1 MDRMP
6 IIIYCR
12 ELIYQ
17 SRRKIISMSFSKNMQ
32 EKNLS
37 DSGTNQAIVKMYT
50 VKFIDIIY
58 LPNILK
64 KVLLL
69 YMV

>member
-1 MDRMP
+1 MNF
-6 IIIYCR
+6 
-12 ELIYQ
+12 
-17 SRRKIISMSFSKNMQ
+17 FSNMQ

-37 DSGTNQAIVKMYT
+37 DSGMNQAIVKMYT
-50 VKFIDIIY
+50 VKFIGTIY